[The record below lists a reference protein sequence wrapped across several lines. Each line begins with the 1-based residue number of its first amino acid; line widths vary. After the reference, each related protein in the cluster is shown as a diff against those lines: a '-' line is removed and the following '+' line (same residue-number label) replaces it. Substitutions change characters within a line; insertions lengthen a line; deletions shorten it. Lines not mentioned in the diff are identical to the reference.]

1 MPIYLYENKDGKIV
15 QEIVSV
21 EDRDN
26 RKGLTR
32 VPSAPY
38 IHRGVSDPNSSAEGA
53 RRFYREYE
61 EKGKLTS
68 RKFSKSR
75 IKKIWNWS

>member
-21 EDRDN
+21 EDRDK
-26 RKGLTR
+26 RKGLRR

-38 IHRGVSDPNSSAEGA
+38 IHRSIVDPDSSEAGA
-53 RRFYREYE
+53 KRFYREFE
-61 EKGKLTS
+61 EKGKLKS